1 MRSHVIVA
9 GAGILGLATAAELIR
24 RGHTV
29 TVLEKE
35 SGIAQ
40 HQTGNNSGVI
50 HSGLYYKPGSLK
62 AKLGAA
68 GATSMRRFA
77 EENGVPVEICGKLV
91 VATELS
97 QVPALQ
103 ELHRRG
109 QANGVPCRMISS
121 EKAKA
126 YEPHVSS
133 VAALRVE
140 STGIVDFRGVCDALR
155 QQIEQTGGEIRLNHK
170 IVGIASRPDA
180 VTVTTATEEF
190 RGDQFVNCAGLHSDR
205 LARASGLE
213 PGRDLQC
220 GA

>member
-62 AKLGAA
+62 AKLGTA

-77 EENGVPVEICGKLV
+77 EEHGVPVEICGKLV

-97 QVPALQ
+97 QVPAAPGAPPTRPGQRRAVSDDQFRKSQGVRAARL
-103 ELHRRG
+103 LRSGVAGLLDRHRRLSR
-109 QANGVPCRMISS
+109 ASVRHFDNRSS
-121 EKAKA
+121 
-126 YEPHVSS
+126 
-133 VAALRVE
+133 
-140 STGIVDFRGVCDALR
+140 
-155 QQIEQTGGEIRLNHK
+155 
-170 IVGIASRPDA
+170 
-180 VTVTTATEEF
+180 
-190 RGDQFVNCAGLHSDR
+190 R
-205 LARASGLE
+205 LAAKSDWATRSSASHRVQTQSL
-213 PGRDLQC
+213 
-220 GA
+220 